1 VSVRYERDTAG
12 TGRLMRSP
20 EMAALMEEVA
30 RRGESIARSL
40 AAAHVVT
47 GDYEA
52 SFRVTVTRHGG
63 VLAADYGASYGDRA
77 EARLVNDSPHAVL
90 AEWYDGL
97 HILART
103 AGYLEGGRGG

>member
-1 VSVRYERDTAG
+1 MSVRYERDIAG

-52 SFRVTVTRHGG
+52 SFRVESRRRGG
-63 VLAADYGASYGDRA
+63 PARDRA
-77 EARLVNDSPHAVL
+77 EARLVNDSAHAVL